1 MQEMELNDSAVDVS
15 SSLGYKL
22 VPWMNWF
29 QWNNV
34 RTAIFSSSPSS
45 VATAL
50 RRISAWQSRGC
61 LPVAVDVTARII
73 EIQQKDPFFRGGASD
88 GDNLISD
95 EMLAMLYCMSI
106 IRLVNGFV
114 EPAHKKTGRSIS
126 DLAEAVGIPRT
137 LVDIRHESSHRY
149 LPALKLVRL
158 ASIKALE
165 WLKANYWEP
174 QRIAIPD
181 PRKEIKSTLS
191 RMILCLRS
199 HHISRESPMKTK
211 RKRARGAFLVPCYKL
226 SHINESM
233 LASKSQGSSKQW
245 SKITKI
251 AAQLYSLY
259 PEEFTS
265 LLLDFFP
272 LQALD
277 IPENMEIHSDDSEC
291 SIPKPPTNSFT
302 DLKLIITTLSN
313 KKPRLLLSM
322 LKMVL
327 EMIEQKESKSYE
339 NGALEKQIEINQT
352 CHLRSL
358 VPYLIR
364 NLKALKNSGEYE
376 DRFLAEK
383 LKKLPL
389 LGFLELDSL
398 ETMESMLVRE
408 EDSINQAA
416 EKLVHIKLF
425 LKKRYCTAT
434 RQESCNSDDRPSKWT
449 VAKSWIPCPIATLPC
464 FLSSAAI
471 VPVLDLYEEEAS
483 ANKFDAEGNNLE
495 SSCPEQ
501 VDKIVSDFESFGEE
515 EEEDDDDEDEDD
527 DSTKKFDQVLKDS
540 EDAFSMEG
548 RLLIDGV
555 WKKETAWGG
564 ARRHLSPSPSLFCL
578 NYTCWVWSTAPFW
591 SDFSTLV
598 AFVPPSHEEQNL
610 GRRYM
615 DLFSFHTVQPLMDL
629 FLASI
634 SLVFVL
640 GVFVVMTFILAS
652 VAFFRNFKSW
662 PS

>member
-1 MQEMELNDSAVDVS
+1 
-15 SSLGYKL
+15 
-22 VPWMNWF
+22 
-29 QWNNV
+29 
-34 RTAIFSSSPSS
+34 
-45 VATAL
+45 
-50 RRISAWQSRGC
+50 
-61 LPVAVDVTARII
+61 
-73 EIQQKDPFFRGGASD
+73 
-88 GDNLISD
+88 
-95 EMLAMLYCMSI
+95 
-106 IRLVNGFV
+106 
-114 EPAHKKTGRSIS
+114 
-126 DLAEAVGIPRT
+126 
-137 LVDIRHESSHRY
+137 
-149 LPALKLVRL
+149 
-158 ASIKALE
+158 
-165 WLKANYWEP
+165 
-174 QRIAIPD
+174 
-181 PRKEIKSTLS
+181 
-191 RMILCLRS
+191 
-199 HHISRESPMKTK
+199 
-211 RKRARGAFLVPCYKL
+211 ARGAFLVPSYKL

-265 LLLDFFP
+265 LLLDVFP
-272 LQALD
+272 LHALD
-277 IPENMEIHSDDSEC
+277 IPENMEIYSDDSEC

-364 NLKALKNSGEYE
+364 NLKALKNSGRIVLVEEHQDVATERSTPKIVITNLLRKCLTLLTPGDKHLLKSVLLLGEISE

-449 VAKSWIPCPIATLPC
+449 VAKSWIPCPIGTLPC

-483 ANKFDAEGNNLE
+483 ANKFDTEGHNLE

-501 VDKIVSDFESFGEE
+501 VDKIVSDFESFGKEE
-515 EEEDDDDEDEDD
+515 EEEEDD

-555 WKKETAWGG
+555 WKK
-564 ARRHLSPSPSLFCL
+564 
-578 NYTCWVWSTAPFW
+578 V
-591 SDFSTLV
+591 SDDEMAEIESNITT
-598 AFVPPSHEEQNL
+598 FV
-610 GRRYM
+610 
-615 DLFSFHTVQPLMDL
+615 
-629 FLASI
+629 
-634 SLVFVL
+634 
-640 GVFVVMTFILAS
+640 
-652 VAFFRNFKSW
+652 
-662 PS
+662 